1 MKKVLLVGYDYCY
14 EHDVAEKYKDVLFV
28 VARNID
34 AETPERRIALVGM
47 FDAILVLD
55 KKDNNLSYEVAA
67 IMLHKEIISK
77 DDYPVEE
84 RDICEDEEE

>member
-14 EHDVAEKYKDVLFV
+14 EHDVADKYKDVLFV

-47 FDAILVLD
+47 FDAILLMD
-55 KKDNNLSYEVAA
+55 KKENNLSYEVAA
-67 IMLHKEIISK
+67 IMLCKEIIDK
-77 DDYPVEE
+77 DAYPVEE
-84 RDICEDEEE
+84 REIEEE

>member
-14 EHDVAEKYKDVLFV
+14 ENDVAEKYKDVLFV

-34 AETPERRIALVGM
+34 AETPERRIAFVGM
-47 FDAILVLD
+47 FDAILLMD

-67 IMLHKEIISK
+67 VMLNKEIITK
-77 DDYPVEE
+77 DAYPVEE
-84 RDICEDEEE
+84 REIED

>member
-47 FDAILVLD
+47 FDAILLLD
-55 KKDNNLSYEVAA
+55 KKENNLSYEVAA
-67 IMLHKEIISK
+67 IMLNKEIIDK
-77 DDYPVEE
+77 DAYPVEE
-84 RDICEDEEE
+84 REIEEE

>member
-28 VARNID
+28 VARNIN

-47 FDAILVLD
+47 FDAILLMD
-55 KKDNNLSYEVAA
+55 KKENNLSYEVAA
-67 IMLHKEIISK
+67 IMLNKEII
-77 DDYPVEE
+77 DRDAYPVEE
-84 RDICEDEEE
+84 REIEE

>member
-28 VARNID
+28 VARNIN

-47 FDAILVLD
+47 FDAILLMD
-55 KKDNNLSYEVAA
+55 KKENNLSYEVAA
-67 IMLHKEIISK
+67 IMLNKEIIDK
-77 DDYPVEE
+77 DAYPVEE
-84 RDICEDEEE
+84 REIEE

>member
-47 FDAILVLD
+47 FNAILVLN

-67 IMLHKEIISK
+67 IMLNKDIISK

-84 RDICEDEEE
+84 REIEEE